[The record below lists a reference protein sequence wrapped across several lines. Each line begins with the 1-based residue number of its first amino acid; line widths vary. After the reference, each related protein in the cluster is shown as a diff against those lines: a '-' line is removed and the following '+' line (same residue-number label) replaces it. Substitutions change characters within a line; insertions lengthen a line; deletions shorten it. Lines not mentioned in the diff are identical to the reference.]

1 MRDPASMTR
10 ETTLPAS
17 ELAAEE
23 STESAG
29 AMDEESFRAFYARTA
44 RPLWA
49 YLARVSGDR
58 ALADDLLQET
68 YCRFFTSRPPEMTDA
83 HRKNYLFRIALN
95 LVRDHWRRS
104 KGERQYVTDI
114 ESAEEMPASAGSAPA
129 VTGLERRPELGSA
142 LERVK
147 PRERELLWLAYVEG
161 FSHKEIAEMTGLK
174 AASLRPMLFRARQAL
189 ARLLGRPSALRQ
201 AQGGEQ
207 SRTADG
213 PGQDSSYSAEER
225 ERRGTP

>member
-1 MRDPASMTR
+1 MTK
-10 ETTLPAS
+10 
-17 ELAAEE
+17 
-23 STESAG
+23 ESALTADGIAEAHEKTEVG

-68 YCRFFTSRPPEMTDA
+68 YCRFFTARPPEMSDA

-104 KGERQYVTDI
+104 KGEPQYVTDI
-114 ESAEEMPASAGSAPA
+114 ESAEEIPASAAKA
-129 VTGLERRPELGSA
+129 RAAAAYERGPEVGSA

-161 FSHKEIAEMTGLK
+161 FSHMEIAEMTGLK
-174 AASLRPMLFRARQAL
+174 AASLRPMLFRARKRL
-189 ARLLGRPSALRQ
+189 ARLLG
-201 AQGGEQ
+201 GGE
-207 SRTADG
+207 SGRHK
-213 PGQDSSYSAEER
+213 SSATEKKG
-225 ERRGTP
+225 RGGKP